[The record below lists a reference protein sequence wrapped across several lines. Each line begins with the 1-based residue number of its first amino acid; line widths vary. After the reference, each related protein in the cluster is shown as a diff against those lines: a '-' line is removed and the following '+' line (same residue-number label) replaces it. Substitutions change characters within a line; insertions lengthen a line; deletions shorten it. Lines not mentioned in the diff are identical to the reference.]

1 MITKEE
7 LLAER
12 EAAIRKALQ
21 EADED
26 DVIYIHRYLG
36 DGFTHIESSEC
47 GCCPHAILGSDK
59 RSPRHIA
66 LDLERIE
73 SLLS

>member
-1 MITKEE
+1 MNKEE
-7 LLAER
+7 LLADR
-12 EAAIRKALQ
+12 EEAIRKALQ

-36 DGFTHIESSEC
+36 DGFTHFESDEC

-59 RSPRHIA
+59 RSPRLIA
-66 LDLERIE
+66 LDIERIE
-73 SLLS
+73 SLIC

>member
-1 MITKEE
+1 MNKEQ
-7 LLAER
+7 LLVDR
-12 EAAIRKALQ
+12 EEAIRQALQ

-36 DGFTHIESSEC
+36 DGFTHFESSEC

-59 RSPRHIA
+59 RSPRLIA
-66 LDLERIE
+66 LDLEQIE